1 MIHPVEFHWD
11 GKVMVPQPRFHA
23 LCRKQ
28 YTEGECYTLGV
39 NEERSQASH
48 RHYFACINEA
58 WRNLPEDKVE
68 RYPSPEHLRK
78 WALIKAGYHNEN
90 SIVCESRRQ
99 AEAIVSLS
107 EALDEFSIA
116 IVKGAV
122 VKVYTAKSQ
131 SVENMTRTEFEKSK
145 ADVLAVLSETIGVTT
160 RQLEQEGKKESS

>member
-1 MIHPVEFHWD
+1 
-11 GKVMVPQPRFHA
+11 MVPQPRFLA

-28 YTEGECYTLGV
+28 YTDGECYTLGV
-39 NEERSQASH
+39 SEERSAASH

-78 WALIKAGYHNEN
+78 WALIKSGYHNER
-90 SIVCESRRQ
+90 SIVCETQKQ
-99 AEAIVSLS
+99 ADAIIAFI
-107 EALDEFSIA
+107 EALDEFSVT
-116 IVKGAV
+116 IVKGPV

-145 ADVLAVLSETIGVTT
+145 ADVLAILSETIGVTQK
-160 RQLEQEGKKESS
+160 QLETEGRIA